1 MGFSNNKEEI
11 DVSYEDELNPK
22 IIYSRLWL
30 EENLDNPTL
39 LNNFIYLFG
48 YVDRFFRSTFP
59 SNKNH
64 IGSLERLVGVKGNRE
79 YAIGA
84 SFMLKEM
91 ISSMQI
97 RSYYY
102 ELHKL
107 DKRLENIFKWFLK
120 NTLIKSSKQKVFLY

>member
-64 IGSLERLVGVKGNRE
+64 IGSLERLVGVKGNRVRDWSIL
-79 YAIGA
+79 YA
-84 SFMLKEM
+84 
-91 ISSMQI
+91 
-97 RSYYY
+97 
-102 ELHKL
+102 
-107 DKRLENIFKWFLK
+107 
-120 NTLIKSSKQKVFLY
+120 

>member
-48 YVDRFFRSTFP
+48 YVDRFSDQLFHQIKIT
-59 SNKNH
+59 
-64 IGSLERLVGVKGNRE
+64 LEV
-79 YAIGA
+79 
-84 SFMLKEM
+84 LK
-91 ISSMQI
+91 
-97 RSYYY
+97 
-102 ELHKL
+102 
-107 DKRLENIFKWFLK
+107 D
-120 NTLIKSSKQKVFLY
+120 